1 MSARAVGLLVGYA
14 ADRALGDPRRF
25 HPVAGFG
32 TLAAALEARLYAD
45 SRARGAVHTALL
57 VGGAVALGA
66 AAERLASGP
75 VARAGV
81 TALATW
87 AVLGGRSLAREA
99 HAVHAHLAAG
109 DLPAARQRLTHLVG
123 RDPSELDAA
132 EVARAVVE
140 SVAENTSDA
149 VVAPLVWGAVLGVPG
164 LLGHRAAN
172 TLDAMVGHHSARHE
186 RYGWASARLDDVA
199 NLPGS
204 RLTGTLVL
212 AAAPGR
218 ARAAA
223 AAWRRDAAAHPS
235 PNAGVVEAA
244 FAGALGL
251 RLGGTNRY
259 PGGRVEHRAV
269 LGDGRAPRPGDV
281 PAATALAGRVGLGA
295 VTVAALA
302 ATLGPALRPALGPAL
317 RPALRPALGPA
328 LGPALLPS
336 RGGRVRRRRHPLG

>member
-1 MSARAVGLLVGYA
+1 MSARAVGLLAGYA

-45 SRARGAVHTALL
+45 SRARGVAHTVLL
-57 VGGAVALGA
+57 VGGAVALGT
-66 AAERLASGP
+66 AAERLAPGP

-87 AVLGGRSLAREA
+87 AVLGERSLAREA
-99 HAVHAHLAAG
+99 HAVHEHLAAD
-109 DLPAARQRLTHLVG
+109 DLAAARQRLPHLVG
-123 RDPSELDAA
+123 RDPSELDAS

-140 SVAENTSDA
+140 SVAENTCDA

-172 TLDAMVGHHSARHE
+172 TLDAMVGHHSARYE
-186 RYGWASARLDDVA
+186 RYGWASARLDDLV

-204 RLTGTLVL
+204 RLAGVLTLAV
-212 AAAPGR
+212 APRR

-235 PNAGVVEAA
+235 PNAGVVEAV
-244 FAGALGL
+244 FAAALGL
-251 RLGGTNRY
+251 RLGGTNHY

-269 LGDGRAPRPGDV
+269 LGDGRAARPGDI
-281 PAATALAGRVGLGA
+281 PAATALAGRVGLGT
-295 VTVAALA
+295 VVVAALGSA
-302 ATLGPALRPALGPAL
+302 AGPAFRPTVPV
-317 RPALRPALGPA
+317 P
-328 LGPALLPS
+328 